1 MSLSNANKTMLNGL
15 NRSDVVTTLSTSKRF
30 VRESRWLS
38 RNNIYKT
45 DAAEKVESDVV
56 AGVITNPRHLAQYIS
71 VSTLLHCS
79 DGWSYLGRAAQ
90 ALLRGD
96 PHRARHLAYY
106 AELRAAMSLLASEG
120 VGVFNTRHAYIAGP
134 NLAAPLGG
142 GREGTHVIVWDCLS
156 NWAQHSRSGDLFSS
170 VIKPYGRSLG
180 DWLVPIN
187 GQANLGAQAHS
198 WFMQW
203 GMDLQTMANDR
214 RARNHSSY
222 RPEGIPTSLTLGSL
236 ETART
241 VGEIWKALEPA
252 TNSAFDL
259 IDRHILRLALESV
272 CRSRSGSNSLR
283 GTSFNTMVSTILA
296 YQALPPQLHTLWM
309 DFLTRQREPE
319 DTAVLRL
326 SKSAPTASARSAF
339 YMLARAV
346 LLLRIASGSTSQL
359 FQDAGFQPSEIEFW
373 WTELGPARGLWNSDG
388 APENAADL
396 WSDIDV
402 ALSSLDAFENEY
414 TGSRHSFYNLG
425 NAYGDAVS
433 SLGGFERAMVWSLL
447 PA

>member
-1 MSLSNANKTMLNGL
+1 MSVSNANKAMLNEL
-15 NRSDVVTTLSTSKRF
+15 KRSDVVTTLSTSKRF
-30 VRESRWLS
+30 VRAARWLS
-38 RNNIYKT
+38 RDNIYKT
-45 DAAEKVESDVV
+45 DAAEKVESEVT

-79 DGWSYLGRAAQ
+79 DGWSYLGRAVQ

-120 VGVFNTRHAYIAGP
+120 IGVFSTRHAYISGP
-134 NLAAPLGG
+134 NHAAPLSG

-170 VIKPYGRSLG
+170 IIKPYGRSLG
-180 DWLVPIN
+180 DWIAPIN

-236 ETART
+236 ETTQT
-241 VGEIWKALEPA
+241 VGEIWKALEPDP
-252 TNSAFDL
+252 NSAFDV

-283 GTSFNTMVSTILA
+283 GGALKTMASTVVT
-296 YQALPPQLHTLWM
+296 YQGLPTQLHNLWM
-309 DFLTRQREPE
+309 DFLMREKEPN
-319 DTAVLRL
+319 DAQVLGL
-326 SKSAPTASARSAF
+326 SKSVPTTSARSAF
-339 YMLARAV
+339 YMVARAV

-359 FQDAGFQPSEIEFW
+359 FQDAGFASSEIEFW

-402 ALSSLDAFENEY
+402 ALSSLDAFETEN
-414 TGSRHSFYNLG
+414 TGPRHSFYNLG